1 MFDNFEPFLK
11 LQKQNFNFQPNR
23 YEIWMKGQMIGSGQ
37 TTSLITA
44 KVAYHDG
51 EEKMEILFDS
61 PLLNKEL
68 ATKNIFDEFLT
79 SGDRL
84 QLITIPEQT
93 NVENMGITMF
103 KSNIGPTRNQKSFN
117 NNEPY
122 CCNLFLQNG
131 VIAKITFSYSNPE
144 KLVEFYNDG
153 IINYSDQKVDDFF
166 YGLRND
172 FQKFRK
178 KTLNLPLP
186 MRFSCDVYDVD
197 NNKIINNEK
206 GHFHID
212 AEEVTLK
219 TYDESN
225 DYIRFYD
232 NDSKLFCE
240 YVVMGGQT
248 IVHQE
253 VGTIDIT
260 SKGLPY
266 LNLKYSKG
274 E

>member
-11 LQKQNFNFQPNR
+11 VQKQNFSFQPNR
-23 YEIWMKGQMIGSGQ
+23 YEIWMKGQMVGSGQ
-37 TTSLITA
+37 TTSLIVA

-51 EEKMEILFDS
+51 DEKMEILFDS
-61 PLLNKEL
+61 PSLNKEL
-68 ATKNIFDEFLT
+68 AFQNIFDEFLT
-79 SGDRL
+79 SRDRL
-84 QLITIPEQT
+84 QLVTIPNQT
-93 NVENMGITMF
+93 NVQNMGIEMF
-103 KSNIGPTRNQKSFN
+103 KMNIGATRNQKAFD

-131 VIAKITFSYSNPE
+131 TIGKITFSYSNPE
-144 KLVEFYNDG
+144 KLVEFYNDAL
-153 IINYSDQKVDDFF
+153 INYSNQKVDDLF
-166 YGLRND
+166 YGMRND

-178 KTLNLPLP
+178 KTLNLPLT
-186 MRFSCDVYDVD
+186 MRFSCDVYDIN

-206 GHFHID
+206 GHFHLE
-212 AEEVTLK
+212 AEEVILK
-219 TYDESN
+219 TYDESG

-232 NDSKLFCE
+232 NDGKLYCQ

-253 VGTIDIT
+253 VGTLDIN
-260 SKGLPY
+260 SKGLPSV
-266 LNLKYSKG
+266 NLKYTKG